1 MFTST
6 TQPRNAGPEPSSAP
20 ASPRG
25 TSSSAPRPFG
35 LRVRV
40 SLDTTQRFLFGER
53 GAFPEETRSLPSG
66 HDGPSMPTRLA
77 EELCVLVARIVVSD
91 FRIHSQ
97 LDRTVPAVLRN
108 VRLGFWSCA
117 RRAALDAAAALARGA
132 KLRVLQPCMAIEAAN
147 LALRLAGRC
156 ENAERS
162 VRIERQ
168 QVEDYRRAVRSEFAA
183 MHRDRREQEARRRA
197 EARESLPLGHE
208 ESF

>member
-1 MFTST
+1 MYTST
-6 TQPRNAGPEPSSAP
+6 TQPRNAGPEPHPSSTAP
-20 ASPRG
+20 NPAPPD
-25 TSSSAPRPFG
+25 SSRRVFG

-66 HDGPSMPTRLA
+66 HEGPSLATRLA

-117 RRAALDAAAALARGA
+117 RRAALDAASALACGA
-132 KLRVLQPCMAIEAAN
+132 KRRVLQPCMAIEAAN
-147 LALRLAGRC
+147 LALRLAGLC
-156 ENAERS
+156 EDAERS
-162 VRIERQ
+162 ARIERQ

-183 MHRDRREQEARRRA
+183 MHRERREQEARRRA
-197 EARESLPLGHE
+197 EAE
-208 ESF
+208 ESR